1 LEGVA
6 IGANWLKLILSAVF
20 ALIGTVAFIILKFKQ
35 HKTINLAEDACTYM
49 VNPIIIIKEDILLSS
64 DISWRYIGE
73 EFDEFYH

>member
-1 LEGVA
+1 MEGVA
-6 IGANWLKLILSAVF
+6 IGANWLKLILSAVI

-35 HKTINLAEDACTYM
+35 HKTINLAEDACPYM